1 MFTGIIQNTG
11 IVKEISKDDN
21 LLTLEIDGLNSKI
34 GDSISID
41 GVCLT
46 LSGIN
51 KNEYSFQLSEETLV
65 KTIISNYHLD
75 NIVNV
80 EISSTIETLF
90 GGHIVL
96 GHVDD
101 IAKCNS
107 IENVKD
113 DLWNYYF
120 IIDKGH
126 LVVDKGSI
134 SINGISL
141 TTNKM
146 SDSEIYISV
155 INHTYQETNLQ
166 HMKINDEVNIEY
178 DIIGKYIYGQ
188 K

>member
-11 IVKEISKDDN
+11 VVKAISSEN
-21 LLTLEIDGLNSKI
+21 NFLTLKIDDLTSQI

-46 LSGIN
+46 LASVDN
-51 KNEYSFQLSEETLV
+51 NEYSFQLSEETLF
-65 KTIISNYHLD
+65 KTIIPNYYVD
-75 NIVNV
+75 KVVNV
-80 EISSTIETLF
+80 ETSSTIETLF
-90 GGHIVL
+90 GGHMVL

-113 DLWNYYF
+113 DLWNFYF
-120 IIDKGH
+120 IINKGH

-141 TTNKM
+141 TTNKIN
-146 SDSEIYISV
+146 DSEIYISIV
-155 INHTYQETNLQ
+155 KHTYEKTNLQ
-166 HMKINDEVNIEY
+166 HIKINDEVNIEY
-178 DIIGKYIYGQ
+178 DIIGKYVYDQ

>member
-1 MFTGIIQNTG
+1 MKIWK
-11 IVKEISKDDN
+11 VK
-21 LLTLEIDGLNSKI
+21 
-34 GDSISID
+34 
-41 GVCLT
+41 
-46 LSGIN
+46 
-51 KNEYSFQLSEETLV
+51 F
-65 KTIISNYHLD
+65 
-75 NIVNV
+75 
-80 EISSTIETLF
+80 
-90 GGHIVL
+90 
-96 GHVDD
+96 
-101 IAKCNS
+101 
-107 IENVKD
+107 
-113 DLWNYYF
+113 YF
-120 IIDKGH
+120 IIDKGY